1 MAHTILVADDS
12 VTIRRVI
19 ELTFQDTDIRVEAVG
34 SGHEAEAL
42 LAASRPDL
50 VLADVVMPP
59 PSGYE
64 LCRRVKGSRRPV
76 PVLLLRGAFDP
87 FDDREAEA
95 CGADGQL
102 LKPFEPQVL
111 VERVTSLL
119 ARAATHD
126 AEVPAGVQAE
136 PAAPE
141 ARSSQVLVTPA
152 APQAAAESLRADE
165 VDAIV
170 RAVVE
175 RLSADVV
182 REIAWEVVPDLA
194 AALIRE
200 RIREIERDEPRDD

>member
-12 VTIRRVI
+12 VTIRRVV

-34 SGHEAEAL
+34 SGHEAAERLETA
-42 LAASRPDL
+42 RPDL

-59 PSGYE
+59 PAGYE
-64 LCRRVKGSRRPV
+64 LCRAIKGSRRPV
-76 PVLLLRGAFDP
+76 PVVLLRGAFDP
-87 FDDREAEA
+87 FDEREAEA

-102 LKPFEPQVL
+102 LKPFEPQAL

-119 ARAATHD
+119 ARAATEELGDSPAHFP
-126 AEVPAGVQAE
+126 EVAGAGPASAQ
-136 PAAPE
+136 PTSAP
-141 ARSSQVLVTPA
+141 
-152 APQAAAESLRADE
+152 LRPED

-175 RLSADVV
+175 RLSADAV

-194 AALIRE
+194 VAMIRE
-200 RIREIERDEPRDD
+200 RIREIERDDPRND

>member
-12 VTIRRVI
+12 VTIRRVV

-34 SGHEAEAL
+34 SGHEAAERL
-42 LAASRPDL
+42 ETVRPDL

-59 PSGYE
+59 PAGYE
-64 LCRRVKGSRRPV
+64 LCRTIKGSRRPV
-76 PVLLLRGAFDP
+76 PVVLLRGAFDP
-87 FDDREAEA
+87 FDEREAEA

-102 LKPFEPQVL
+102 LKPFEPQAL

-119 ARAATHD
+119 ARAATEEMSEPPAPLPAVAG
-126 AEVPAGVQAE
+126 AEHGP
-136 PAAPE
+136 
-141 ARSSQVLVTPA
+141 T
-152 APQAAAESLRADE
+152 SLRPED

-194 AALIRE
+194 VAMIRE
-200 RIREIERDEPRDD
+200 RIREIERDDPRND